1 MSVILNETFD
11 DCSPADAIAPDGV
24 TKHLKHLHRIFTGA
38 RHGPTRRRSTM
49 TTLASVAPAPTRAH
63 LGNRDPR
70 TRALRPAVR
79 VAGNRGG
86 KREVV
91 SVVADGASPGPD
103 AARVVASLAA
113 AVAVMAHDPLPAIA
127 AFGQSTIELN
137 DLTYKVVESPSGNR
151 SMTQGKPACLEVKAD
166 SVNPA
171 KETTYNADVFGRVT
185 DRGGDNALDND
196 AASDAGRIANIA
208 EVPPGR
214 VVFNISVSSQSAELG
229 RVRTAAEELVSLQAS
244 LKTSSTIGTSLPLK
258 ELKSRLT
265 AGSLSELPDVVLKLD
280 RLIDSTPLEDWETTA
295 WTSVLEETQG
305 SNFRNRTGWN
315 IPGVERTNDFL
326 CAVFSCFNDPRAPP
340 STDMMLSLKLLSE
353 GVNMGLRGDSR
364 ISAEGLILSLDD
376 VLEKVNAYVDLVD
389 RSLTP

>member
-1 MSVILNETFD
+1 M
-11 DCSPADAIAPDGV
+11 
-24 TKHLKHLHRIFTGA
+24 
-38 RHGPTRRRSTM
+38 
-49 TTLASVAPAPTRAH
+49 
-63 LGNRDPR
+63 
-70 TRALRPAVR
+70 
-79 VAGNRGG
+79 
-86 KREVV
+86 
-91 SVVADGASPGPD
+91 VADGASPAPD

-137 DLTYKVVESPSGNR
+137 NLTYKVVECPSGKR
-151 SMTQGKPACLEVKAD
+151 SMTPGNPACLEVKAD

-196 AASDAGRIANIA
+196 AASDAGRIADIA

-214 VVFNISVSSQSAELG
+214 VVFNISTSSQSAELG

-376 VLEKVNAYVDLVD
+376 VLEKVNAYVNLVD

>member
-1 MSVILNETFD
+1 MILNETFD
-11 DCSPADAIAPDGV
+11 DCSPADAIAPGGV
-24 TKHLKHLHRIFTGA
+24 TTKHLSIFIA
-38 RHGPTRRRSTM
+38 FSPALSRGPARRRSTM
-49 TTLASVAPAPTRAH
+49 TTLASVAPTPTRAH

-70 TRALRPAVR
+70 TRALRPTVR
-79 VAGNRGG
+79 VAGNPA

-91 SVVADGASPGPD
+91 SVVADGASPAPD

-137 DLTYKVVESPSGNR
+137 NLTYKVVESPSDER

-196 AASDAGRIANIA
+196 AASDAGRIADIA

-214 VVFNISVSSQSAELG
+214 VVFNVSVSSQSAELG
-229 RVRTAAEELVSLQAS
+229 RVRTAAEELKSLQAS

-258 ELKSRLT
+258 ELKNRLT
-265 AGSLSELPDVVLKLD
+265 AGSLSELPDIVLKLD

-305 SNFRNRTGWN
+305 SNFRNKISRWH
-315 IPGVERTNDFL
+315 IPGVERTNAFVCL
-326 CAVFSCFNDPRAPP
+326 VFSCFNDPRAPP

-376 VLEKVNAYVDLVD
+376 VLEKVNAYVNLVD

>member
-1 MSVILNETFD
+1 VSVILNETFD

-79 VAGNRGG
+79 VAGNPA

-91 SVVADGASPGPD
+91 SVVADGASPAPD

-151 SMTQGKPACLEVKAD
+151 SMTQGEPACLEVKAD
-166 SVNPA
+166 SVNRA

-305 SNFRNRTGWN
+305 SNFRNKSSRWH
-315 IPGVERTNDFL
+315 IPGVERTNDFV

-353 GVNMGLRGDSR
+353 GVNMGLRGDTR

-376 VLEKVNAYVDLVD
+376 VLEKVNAYVNLVD

>member
-137 DLTYKVVESPSGNR
+137 DLTYKVVESPSGKW

-315 IPGVERTNDFL
+315 IPGVERTNDFV

-376 VLEKVNAYVDLVD
+376 VLEKVNAYVNLVD

>member
-1 MSVILNETFD
+1 MILNETFD

-49 TTLASVAPAPTRAH
+49 TTLASVAPTPTRAH

-79 VAGNRGG
+79 VAGNPA

-91 SVVADGASPGPD
+91 SVVADGASPAPD

-137 DLTYKVVESPSGNR
+137 NPTYKVVESPSGER
-151 SMTQGKPACLEVKAD
+151 SMTQGEPACLEVKAD

-196 AASDAGRIANIA
+196 AASDAGRIADIA

-305 SNFRNRTGWN
+305 SNFRNRSPRWH

-353 GVNMGLRGDSR
+353 GVNMGLRGDPR

-376 VLEKVNAYVDLVD
+376 VLEKVNAYVNLVD

>member
-1 MSVILNETFD
+1 
-11 DCSPADAIAPDGV
+11 
-24 TKHLKHLHRIFTGA
+24 
-38 RHGPTRRRSTM
+38 M
-49 TTLASVAPAPTRAH
+49 TTLASVAPTPTRAH

-70 TRALRPAVR
+70 TRALRPTVR

-91 SVVADGASPGPD
+91 SVVADGASPAPD

-137 DLTYKVVESPSGNR
+137 NLTYKVVESPSGKR

-196 AASDAGRIANIA
+196 AASDAGRIADIA

-265 AGSLSELPDVVLKLD
+265 AGSLSELPDIVLKLD

-305 SNFRNRTGWN
+305 SNFRNRSSRWH
-315 IPGVERTNDFL
+315 IPGVERTNDFV

-340 STDMMLSLKLLSE
+340 STDMMLSLKLLSD
-353 GVNMGLRGDSR
+353 GVNMGLRGDPR

-376 VLEKVNAYVDLVD
+376 VLEKVNAYVNLVD

>member
-376 VLEKVNAYVDLVD
+376 VLEKVNAYVNLVD

>member
-1 MSVILNETFD
+1 
-11 DCSPADAIAPDGV
+11 
-24 TKHLKHLHRIFTGA
+24 
-38 RHGPTRRRSTM
+38 
-49 TTLASVAPAPTRAH
+49 
-63 LGNRDPR
+63 
-70 TRALRPAVR
+70 
-79 VAGNRGG
+79 
-86 KREVV
+86 
-91 SVVADGASPGPD
+91 
-103 AARVVASLAA
+103 
-113 AVAVMAHDPLPAIA
+113 
-127 AFGQSTIELN
+127 
-137 DLTYKVVESPSGNR
+137 
-151 SMTQGKPACLEVKAD
+151 LEVKAD

-196 AASDAGRIANIA
+196 AASDAGRIADIA

-214 VVFNISVSSQSAELG
+214 VVFNISTSSQSAELG

-305 SNFRNRTGWN
+305 SNFRNKSSRWH
-315 IPGVERTNDFL
+315 IPGVERTNAFVCL
-326 CAVFSCFNDPRAPP
+326 VFSCFNDPRAPP

-376 VLEKVNAYVDLVD
+376 VLEKVNAYVNLVD

>member
-1 MSVILNETFD
+1 
-11 DCSPADAIAPDGV
+11 
-24 TKHLKHLHRIFTGA
+24 
-38 RHGPTRRRSTM
+38 M

-137 DLTYKVVESPSGNR
+137 DLTYKVVESPSGKR

-196 AASDAGRIANIA
+196 AASDAGRIADIA

-305 SNFRNRTGWN
+305 SNFRNRSRAGT
-315 IPGVERTNDFL
+315 FL
-326 CAVFSCFNDPRAPP
+326 EWSGQMILYVQFSAV
-340 STDMMLSLKLLSE
+340 STTQ
-353 GVNMGLRGDSR
+353 GRHRV
-364 ISAEGLILSLDD
+364 LI
-376 VLEKVNAYVDLVD
+376 
-389 RSLTP
+389 

>member
-1 MSVILNETFD
+1 VSVILNETFD

-265 AGSLSELPDVVLKLD
+265 AGSLSELPDIVLKLD

-376 VLEKVNAYVDLVD
+376 VLEKVNAYVNLVD

>member
-1 MSVILNETFD
+1 VSVILNETFD

-376 VLEKVNAYVDLVD
+376 VLEKVNAYVNLVD

>member
-1 MSVILNETFD
+1 MILNETFD

-70 TRALRPAVR
+70 TRALRSAVR
-79 VAGNRGG
+79 VAGNPA

-91 SVVADGASPGPD
+91 SVVADGASPAPD

-137 DLTYKVVESPSGNR
+137 NLTYKVVESPSGER
-151 SMTQGKPACLEVKAD
+151 SMTQGEPACLEVKAD

-305 SNFRNRTGWN
+305 SNFRNRSPRWH
-315 IPGVERTNDFL
+315 IPGVERTNAFVCL
-326 CAVFSCFNDPRAPP
+326 VFSCFNDPRAPP
-340 STDMMLSLKLLSE
+340 STDMMLSLKLLSD
-353 GVNMGLRGDSR
+353 GVNMGLRGDPR

-376 VLEKVNAYVDLVD
+376 VLEKVNAYVNLVD

>member
-1 MSVILNETFD
+1 MILNETFD

-49 TTLASVAPAPTRAH
+49 TTLASVAPTPTRAH

-79 VAGNRGG
+79 VAGNPA

-91 SVVADGASPGPD
+91 SVVADGASPAPD

-137 DLTYKVVESPSGNR
+137 NPTYKVVESPSGER
-151 SMTQGKPACLEVKAD
+151 SMTQGEPACLEVKAD

-214 VVFNISVSSQSAELG
+214 VVFNISTSSQSAELG

-353 GVNMGLRGDSR
+353 GVNMGLRGDPR

-376 VLEKVNAYVDLVD
+376 VLEKVNAYVNLVD

>member
-1 MSVILNETFD
+1 
-11 DCSPADAIAPDGV
+11 
-24 TKHLKHLHRIFTGA
+24 
-38 RHGPTRRRSTM
+38 M
-49 TTLASVAPAPTRAH
+49 TTLASVAPTPTRAH

-70 TRALRPAVR
+70 TRALRSAVR
-79 VAGNRGG
+79 VAGNPA

-91 SVVADGASPGPD
+91 SVAADGASPAPD

-137 DLTYKVVESPSGNR
+137 NLTYKVVECPSGKR

-196 AASDAGRIANIA
+196 AASDAGRIADIA

-258 ELKSRLT
+258 ELKYRLT
-265 AGSLSELPDVVLKLD
+265 AGSLSELPDIVLKLD

-305 SNFRNRTGWN
+305 SNFRNRSSRWH
-315 IPGVERTNDFL
+315 IPGVERTNDFV

-340 STDMMLSLKLLSE
+340 STDMMLSLKLLSD
-353 GVNMGLRGDSR
+353 GVNMGLRGDPR

-376 VLEKVNAYVDLVD
+376 VLEKVNAYVNLVD

>member
-1 MSVILNETFD
+1 M
-11 DCSPADAIAPDGV
+11 
-24 TKHLKHLHRIFTGA
+24 
-38 RHGPTRRRSTM
+38 
-49 TTLASVAPAPTRAH
+49 
-63 LGNRDPR
+63 
-70 TRALRPAVR
+70 
-79 VAGNRGG
+79 
-86 KREVV
+86 
-91 SVVADGASPGPD
+91 VADGASPAPD

-137 DLTYKVVESPSGNR
+137 NLTYKVVESPSGKR

-171 KETTYNADVFGRVT
+171 KETTYNADVFGRVM

-196 AASDAGRIANIA
+196 AASDAGRIADIA

-305 SNFRNRTGWN
+305 SNFRNRSSRWH
-315 IPGVERTNDFL
+315 IPGVERTNDFV

-340 STDMMLSLKLLSE
+340 STDMLLSLKLLE
-353 GVNMGLRGDSR
+353 D
-364 ISAEGLILSLDD
+364 
-376 VLEKVNAYVDLVD
+376 
-389 RSLTP
+389 